1 MPRNNRRVDIQ
12 YIETAKT
19 WLIKFTATPGRIA
32 QFLKYI
38 AVSASALVV
47 DVLTYG
53 LLVWAA
59 LTGAALAGAIGFAAG
74 LVANYILAVNFVFD
88 PGQTSKSNRQL
99 FAEYATTGGVGIALT
114 AAIIW
119 ATVDGLGLHPALSKC
134 LAVGPTFIVV
144 YLMRAGIVF
153 APTRKAATA

>member
-1 MPRNNRRVDIQ
+1 MQ

-19 WLIKFTATPGRIA
+19 WLINFTATPGRIA

-53 LLVWAA
+53 ILIWAA
-59 LTGAALAGAIGFAAG
+59 LTGAALAGAIGFSAG
-74 LVANYILAVNFVFD
+74 IITNYILAVNFVFD
-88 PGQTSKSNRQL
+88 PGQTNKSNRQL
-99 FAEYATTGGVGIALT
+99 FVEYATTGGVGIALT
-114 AAIIW
+114 TSIIW
-119 ATVDGLGLHPALSKC
+119 VTVDGLGLHPALAKC

-144 YLMRAGIVF
+144 YLIRAGVVF
-153 APTRKAATA
+153 APTRKAAPAH

>member
-1 MPRNNRRVDIQ
+1 MQ
-12 YIETAKT
+12 YIGTAKI
-19 WLIKFTATPGRIA
+19 WLNDFIATPGRIA

-53 LLVWAA
+53 LLVWLA
-59 LTGAALAGAIGFAAG
+59 LTGAALAGAIGFAIG
-74 LVANYILAVNFVFD
+74 LIANYLLAVNFVFD
-88 PGQTSKSNRQL
+88 PGQTTKSNHKL
-99 FAEYATTGGVGIALT
+99 FVEYATTGGVGIALT

-119 ATVDGLGLHPALSKC
+119 ATVDGLGLHPALGKC
-134 LAVGPTFIVV
+134 LAVGPTFIAV

-153 APTRKAATA
+153 APSRKAAAAH